1 MKYGFIGLG
10 NMGHFMARHCID
22 AGYEMIVS
30 SNTVYQK
37 ELDEMVNEG
46 AVKTD
51 SNAEIG
57 KNAERVFLC
66 LPNGNIV
73 EEVVSEIMEVP
84 GSIVKEIYDFSTV
97 GPSFS
102 KRQGREGE
110 AKGYAYYDC
119 PIAGGVAGAEAGTLS
134 IMIGCEE
141 AEFEKVKEI
150 VSPMGKNIMH
160 AGPLG
165 SGSAVKMFNNYLGG
179 ADLVA
184 CCEVMVMAKQLDMD
198 LEKLFSIINK
208 STGRNFASENA
219 IPGFLKNRN
228 FKPGF
233 ATDLFYKDINI
244 ALQTAD
250 ELKLPVSI
258 GPAAL
263 HAFGAPRAMGFG
275 QEHSI
280 AVVKYYEALANVKV
294 NEEPEEN

>member
-10 NMGHFMARHCID
+10 NMGHFMAKHCID

-37 ELDEMVNEG
+37 ELDEMVEKG

-51 SNAEIG
+51 SNVEIG
-57 KNAERVFLC
+57 KSAERVFLC
-66 LPNGNIV
+66 LPNEDIV
-73 EEVVSEIMEVP
+73 EEVIKEIVEVEN
-84 GSIVKEIYDFSTV
+84 SKVREIYDFSTV
-97 GPSFS
+97 GPNFS
-102 KRQGREGE
+102 KRQGKIGE
-110 AKGYAYYDC
+110 TKGYAYYDC
-119 PIAGGVAGAEAGTLS
+119 PIAGGVIGAESGTLS

-141 AEFEKVKEI
+141 KEFEKVKEI

-160 AGPLG
+160 AGALG
-165 SGSAVKMFNNYLGG
+165 SGSATKMFNNYLGG

-198 LEKLFSIINK
+198 VERLFSIINK
-208 STGRNFASENA
+208 STGRNFATENV

-228 FKPGF
+228 FIPGF

-258 GPAAL
+258 GPATL
-263 HAFGAPRAMGFG
+263 HAFGATRAMGFG
-275 QEHSI
+275 KEHSI

-294 NEEPEEN
+294 NEEKN